1 MQLEWVRDEVFL
13 NIFAPGARGRG
24 AHPLVLSRHK
34 SEAPVGPKVQA
45 LFINDFGKPW
55 GRKGEDMSGF
65 LVPALPEHQ
74 LAPQSRTF
82 EGPVKI
88 AVGQCSVKKEMEER
102 PLEM

>member
-13 NIFAPGARGRG
+13 NIFAPGGRGRG
-24 AHPLVLSRHK
+24 AHPLALSRHK

-45 LFINDFGKPW
+45 LLNDFGKPW
-55 GRKGEDMSGF
+55 ERKGEDMSGF
-65 LVPALPEHQ
+65 LVPALSEYQ

-88 AVGQCSVKKEMEER
+88 AVGHCSVKKEMEER
-102 PLEM
+102 PSEM